1 MSFRRIQNP
10 SDRKKVI
17 DAFFKNRS
25 ILKQRVLEQKI
36 GKQKLVEDIEE
47 YQRPVVE
54 KLQEAKKAIDDKQN
68 DVIAELGR
76 NQRAIAAAIP
86 QHAIPQHAIP
96 APKSHAHTYAPPD
109 IDMFILHQ
117 VDSDIPPLRDLLEF
131 DNDQLTDLNVRI
143 KNWKKEATRKNSRIQ
158 KMGKDFVASFKAE
171 LDKYRNEVEIARR
184 ALPGLQKKGTGV
196 KYYKTPA
203 ELVKRL
209 ALLRSTMDDGNNS
222 KRVSN
227 ELVEI
232 LTTLLNDKI
241 ISKREYKQIFSCY
254 IKDGNA

>member
-96 APKSHAHTYAPPD
+96 APKSHTYAPPD

-131 DNDQLTDLNVRI
+131 DKDQLTDLNVRI
-143 KNWKKEATRKNSRIQ
+143 GNWKKEATRKNSRIQ

-184 ALPGLQKKGTGV
+184 ALPGLRKKGTGV

-209 ALLRSTMDDGNNS
+209 ALLRSTMDAGNNS

-241 ISKREYKQIFSCY
+241 ISKREYKQIFSRY

>member
-1 MSFRRIQNP
+1 MSFIRIQNP

-25 ILKQRVLEQKI
+25 ILKQRVREQKI

-131 DNDQLTDLNVRI
+131 DKDQLTDLNVRI
-143 KNWKKEATRKNSRIQ
+143 GNWKKEATRKNSRIQ
-158 KMGKDFVASFKAE
+158 KMGKDFVASVKAE

-184 ALPGLQKKGTGV
+184 ALPGLRKKGTGV
-196 KYYKTPA
+196 KYYKTPD
-203 ELVKRL
+203 ELAYRL
-209 ALLRSTMDDGNNS
+209 H
-222 KRVSN
+222 
-227 ELVEI
+227 EL
-232 LTTLLNDKI
+232 
-241 ISKREYKQIFSCY
+241 
-254 IKDGNA
+254 

>member
-1 MSFRRIQNP
+1 MSFILIQNP

-25 ILKQRVLEQKI
+25 ILRQRVLEQKI

-143 KNWKKEATRKNSRIQ
+143 GNWKKEATRKNSRIQ
-158 KMGKDFVASFKAE
+158 KMGKDFVASVKAE

-184 ALPGLQKKGTGV
+184 ALPGLRKKGTGV
-196 KYYKTPA
+196 KYYKTPD

-209 ALLRSTMDDGNNS
+209 ALLCSTMDAGNNS

-241 ISKREYKQIFSCY
+241 ISKREYKQIFSRY

>member
-1 MSFRRIQNP
+1 MIA
-10 SDRKKVI
+10 KKWSTPFLKI
-17 DAFFKNRS
+17 DQSWDSEFSNK
-25 ILKQRVLEQKI
+25 
-36 GKQKLVEDIEE
+36 KLVNKNLSKISEE

-143 KNWKKEATRKNSRIQ
+143 GNWKRKATRK
-158 KMGKDFVASFKAE
+158 K
-171 LDKYRNEVEIARR
+171 
-184 ALPGLQKKGTGV
+184 
-196 KYYKTPA
+196 
-203 ELVKRL
+203 
-209 ALLRSTMDDGNNS
+209 
-222 KRVSN
+222 
-227 ELVEI
+227 
-232 LTTLLNDKI
+232 
-241 ISKREYKQIFSCY
+241 
-254 IKDGNA
+254 